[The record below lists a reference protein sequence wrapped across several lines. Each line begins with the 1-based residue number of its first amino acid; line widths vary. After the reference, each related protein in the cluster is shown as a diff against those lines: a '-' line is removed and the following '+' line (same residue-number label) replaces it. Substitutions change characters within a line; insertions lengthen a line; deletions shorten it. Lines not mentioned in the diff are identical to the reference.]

1 MSAAALGVA
10 TTLQNRVVG
19 ALGSAQNLLPPPEY
33 NSALLQAGAVGVAT
47 QVLGQLKEGQE
58 KLTELTTNIA
68 TILKEQLTIA
78 EEQQRRER
86 DKSGQLTDP
95 NTGLTM
101 PVIQDNVESS
111 LESGGFN
118 LGNLLSGGLG
128 AIFGAG
134 GVIASGAAARFAK
147 GLGKGLVKGGFYG
160 LLASFLAKPAIDF
173 LEEGILKYDIPDSE
187 EEKMEQAIISAV
199 ALAGIFGPKGAL
211 IGLLGFGLK
220 GIYDVLTDPEKGVK
234 DLTKTEIASLAVGT
248 IGTGIVFGPSIMKGL
263 KKVGFNTARMAKL
276 GGLIAAP
283 PFIIAGG
290 IALAAG
296 AGAKLLVDKMN
307 DIEQT
312 TLDHLSR
319 LMKLTQEEFE
329 TELKNQEAGFL
340 EKSAPGI
347 QAMISGGDSLT
358 TAGQNVLGTK
368 AALDDINE
376 TGQVDVEQ
384 KPIIMAMAE
393 KYSRLSQKD
402 LMDIMMSKQG
412 LDDLLTVANNLRT
425 IALKGGLGNDSK
437 AVAED
442 MLKLGDKIKRAAGT
456 LIDRGVTQGH
466 LRQQLGIIERGELGL
481 TSRFGSVDILE
492 KVGTAEQK
500 LFNLNEDLVKAQA
513 DFDLK
518 KANLAKLED
527 ADASREEIKA
537 AKKELKLAKILVRD
551 IGDEI
556 TQTRVKQSN
565 LFTSLDIKYE
575 DLEKIFSPTE
585 LKELIKSNMM
595 TGAQQ
600 IDKAMKDFREIE
612 SKATIVNAP
621 VSTDVNTTSRISS
634 VNQTLNGATNHHMDQ
649 HLDSR

>member
-1 MSAAALGVA
+1 MSTAALGVA

-234 DLTKTEIASLAVGT
+234 DLTKTEIASLAVGS

-263 KKVGFNTARMAKL
+263 KSVGFNTARMAKL